1 MDNDWPAYNVLTL
14 DGSHWIWKF
23 HPDHS
28 NPDLIHMLLESPQPS
43 YHEIVLPV
51 DCVPKLACFD
61 LEYWD
66 TTMINVDPNDPVQA
80 LRTRMSQKYFHN
92 VRTRIS
98 NTLSKGK
105 HDAPLRHSLLV
116 DIAHKWSI
124 RTIKRFTHSPW
135 GWESYEKHC
144 EREGLVPYQQVL
156 KHEGEY
162 SSLLK
167 FGNKSS
173 VSFQIGRNTFS
184 RMPQGTPQQKI
195 EATWYT

>member
-1 MDNDWPAYNVLTL
+1 
-14 DGSHWIWKF
+14 
-23 HPDHS
+23 
-28 NPDLIHMLLESPQPS
+28 
-43 YHEIVLPV
+43 
-51 DCVPKLACFD
+51 
-61 LEYWD
+61 
-66 TTMINVDPNDPVQA
+66 MINVDPNDPVQA